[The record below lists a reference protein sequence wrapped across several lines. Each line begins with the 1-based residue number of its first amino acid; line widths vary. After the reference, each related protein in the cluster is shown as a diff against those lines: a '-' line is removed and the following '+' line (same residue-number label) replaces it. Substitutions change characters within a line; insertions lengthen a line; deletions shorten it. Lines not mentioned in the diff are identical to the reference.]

1 MAQHYDFCDD
11 YMTIVAGTS
20 NTIARAY
27 IEASEHV
34 EDNDDAGTKYL
45 KKFVTSIE
53 KLAKSSKVNDSRI
66 TSSKGNLKSFSDYEN
81 IEYMLNFLSKYVKE
95 SIVSDLKKIH
105 SEILS
110 CASEYETGYD
120 KKVRL
125 IELEYESGV
134 YLLITGLVYTMSNCI
149 EFSQQN
155 GGFNI
160 IKKAIDKKDLL
171 VKMINKFAKQI
182 SDKNHKEY
190 LKKLAQV
197 STEVKRDSGRPVAES
212 YEGEYTIESVVGE
225 TLDLIDG
232 ILTNISR
239 IGTGAKNIY
248 RTVKKSMFGI
258 IPMVRGIIYLHY
270 KKKAD
275 HIANLEQ
282 QCEFIK
288 LNIDQ
293 INRRT
298 DISPEEKERLTK
310 KQQAYANAYAK
321 KAAKIRAELDAQCR
335 DAAASLEKD
344 RADIKDAPNSKDDDM
359 VLESSDFFYMMEKKS
374 RKVTKSLQIKA
385 WELFSKYCENMDEL
399 DFSLRIYENRK
410 HPEKPL
416 SFYYTIIATDGN
428 KKKYTMT
435 ADIDFVSPDPIV
447 NVCDA
452 WEDDRASLK
461 KGMRDL
467 IDFARTLDTYKP
479 GDWVGSGFKF
489 KMTKSEYDRMASR
502 ASNIEESS
510 NLFATD
516 PHTRMNDDYGVLDE
530 DPDFIDSKPNDDY
543 EEPRL
548 SKYDDDMTEDDSR
561 IDNDAEINYDE
572 IEGD

>member
-105 SEILS
+105 SEIIS

-171 VKMINKFAKQI
+171 VKMISKFAKQL

-197 STEVKRDSGRPVAES
+197 STEVKRDSGKPVAES

-232 ILTNISR
+232 LLNNISR

-288 LNIDQ
+288 LNIEQ
-293 INRRT
+293 LNRRT
-298 DISPEEKERLTK
+298 DLSPEEKERLTK

-321 KAAKIRAELDAQCR
+321 KAAKIRAELNAQCR

-359 VLESSDFFYMMEKKS
+359 VLESS
-374 RKVTKSLQIKA
+374 
-385 WELFSKYCENMDEL
+385 
-399 DFSLRIYENRK
+399 
-410 HPEKPL
+410 
-416 SFYYTIIATDGN
+416 
-428 KKKYTMT
+428 
-435 ADIDFVSPDPIV
+435 
-447 NVCDA
+447 
-452 WEDDRASLK
+452 
-461 KGMRDL
+461 
-467 IDFARTLDTYKP
+467 
-479 GDWVGSGFKF
+479 
-489 KMTKSEYDRMASR
+489 
-502 ASNIEESS
+502 
-510 NLFATD
+510 NLFVTD
-516 PHTRMNDDYGVLDE
+516 PHTHMNDEYGVLDE
-530 DPDFIDSKPNDDY
+530 DPDFIDTKPNDDY

-548 SKYDDDMTEDDSR
+548 SDADIDMSESDPDDDDDDDESDAEDMFNDSIKLAKSR
-561 IDNDAEINYDE
+561 KVDDDKILKSKSDIDNYFMRR
-572 IEGD
+572 

>member
-66 TSSKGNLKSFSDYEN
+66 TNSKGNLKSFSDYEN

-105 SEILS
+105 SEIIS

-197 STEVKRDSGRPVAES
+197 STEVKRDSGKPVAES

-232 ILTNISR
+232 LHSD
-239 IGTGAKNIY
+239 GTWY
-248 RTVKKSMFGI
+248 
-258 IPMVRGIIYLHY
+258 YL
-270 KKKAD
+270 
-275 HIANLEQ
+275 
-282 QCEFIK
+282 
-288 LNIDQ
+288 
-293 INRRT
+293 
-298 DISPEEKERLTK
+298 S
-310 KQQAYANAYAK
+310 
-321 KAAKIRAELDAQCR
+321 
-335 DAAASLEKD
+335 SL
-344 RADIKDAPNSKDDDM
+344 
-359 VLESSDFFYMMEKKS
+359 
-374 RKVTKSLQIKA
+374 
-385 WELFSKYCENMDEL
+385 
-399 DFSLRIYENRK
+399 
-410 HPEKPL
+410 
-416 SFYYTIIATDGN
+416 
-428 KKKYTMT
+428 
-435 ADIDFVSPDPIV
+435 
-447 NVCDA
+447 
-452 WEDDRASLK
+452 
-461 KGMRDL
+461 
-467 IDFARTLDTYKP
+467 
-479 GDWVGSGFKF
+479 
-489 KMTKSEYDRMASR
+489 
-502 ASNIEESS
+502 
-510 NLFATD
+510 
-516 PHTRMNDDYGVLDE
+516 
-530 DPDFIDSKPNDDY
+530 
-543 EEPRL
+543 
-548 SKYDDDMTEDDSR
+548 
-561 IDNDAEINYDE
+561 
-572 IEGD
+572 